1 VFGTLLTANGNL
13 KQLNIMA
20 ASGMAINII
29 LNLFLIPHFFAI
41 GSSFASFSTQFV
53 TSLIQVILVQLI
65 FKFKVNYRFLFSLL
79 IFVIGVIGIGFISRL
94 IGSNWTTNLICMIA
108 LSGILAIVLR
118 IINFRDMFN
127 IIKNE

>member
-1 VFGTLLTANGNL
+1 M

-20 ASGMAINII
+20 ASGMAINIM
-29 LNLFLIPHFFAI
+29 LNLFLIPRFFAI

-65 FKFKVNYRFLFSLL
+65 FKFKINYRFLFSLL
-79 IFVIGVIGIGFISRL
+79 IFVIGVIGIGFVSRL
-94 IGSNWTTNLICMIA
+94 VGSHWTTNLICMVA
-108 LSGILAIVLR
+108 LSGTLAIVLR